1 MREYGII
8 IGCSVAGAVHVVL
21 EDLLTT
27 DLDGQVVLSGALV
40 GLNQDLSSVGID

>member
-21 EDLLTT
+21 DELFTA
-27 DLDGQVVLSGALV
+27 DLDGQVVLIGALV